1 MSQQHNNSHDAAA
14 RDTSHAVQLFQDA
27 HQKMVML
34 KRVEEQMA
42 QLVQRRRTL
51 MDELRSVQGQINDEF
66 DRMFQDGQE
75 VPARLK
81 GIAAASAVASH
92 LPREAA
98 FADDSLLT
106 EDEAVA

>member
-1 MSQQHNNSHDAAA
+1 MSQQHSNSNDTAA

-42 QLVQRRRTL
+42 QLVQRKASL

-66 DRMFQDGQE
+66 DKMFQNGQD

-81 GIAAASAVASH
+81 GFAAASASVPMA
-92 LPREAA
+92 REAA
-98 FADDSLLT
+98 FTNESLLT
-106 EDEAVA
+106 DDEEAVA

>member
-1 MSQQHNNSHDAAA
+1 MSHQHQSTDTAA

-42 QLVQRRRTL
+42 QLVQRRGTL
-51 MDELRSVQGQINDEF
+51 MDELRTVQGQINDEF
-66 DRMFQDGQE
+66 DRMFQNGQD

-81 GIAAASAVASH
+81 GLAAAGVAQV
-92 LPREAA
+92 PREAA

-106 EDEAVA
+106 DDEAVA